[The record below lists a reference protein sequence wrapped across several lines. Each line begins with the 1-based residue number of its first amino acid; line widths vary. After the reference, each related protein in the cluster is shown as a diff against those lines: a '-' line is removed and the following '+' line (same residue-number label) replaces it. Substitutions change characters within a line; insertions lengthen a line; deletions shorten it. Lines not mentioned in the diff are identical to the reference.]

1 MIRMSVI
8 YSHQEDGQFD
18 FDYYLTKHMPLVES
32 LYSELGMQS
41 WQVDRGASLSSKPP
55 SNIVAC
61 AYLFFDSI
69 DALKL
74 ALKSKGGDVMK
85 DVQNFTNIEPNVY
98 FSEVIAS

>member
-41 WQVDRGASLSSKPP
+41 WQVDRGASLSSKTP
-55 SNIVAC
+55 S
-61 AYLFFDSI
+61 
-69 DALKL
+69 
-74 ALKSKGGDVMK
+74 
-85 DVQNFTNIEPNVY
+85 T
-98 FSEVIAS
+98 